1 MQTNKYE
8 RMYACVNR
16 AEETCDAIPMEKII
30 NLISEDDLSVA
41 EIRAKIFPNL
51 TKEDE
56 DFLSITR
63 RITSFLMHL
72 REQRG
77 FNLEIRTVQS
87 ETPITITKEVYWRV
101 DEHGNSEFIEAYDK
115 DGNFLDVICNPK
127 FHYTV
132 RVRGKMVETKKNIYP
147 TTTYYRLRG
156 MDY

>member
-8 RMYACVNR
+8 RMYVCVNR

-30 NLISEDDLSVA
+30 NLISENELSVA

-51 TKEDE
+51 TNKDE

-63 RITSFLMHL
+63 RITSFLSHL

-87 ETPITITKEVYWRV
+87 ETPITITERVYWRV
-101 DEHGNSEFIEAYDK
+101 DEFGNYEHIEAYDK
-115 DGNFLDVICNPK
+115 NGNFIDIISNPR
-127 FHYTV
+127 FHYTRQV
-132 RVRGKMVETKKNIYP
+132 TGKWVETKKNVYP

-156 MDY
+156 MD